1 MSKGIKILAATIATM
16 VMTSAFVGCGGEKDT
31 SSDGEYAKNLI
42 VWDHLTADEH
52 NALDPIIQ
60 KWGEDN
66 GVKIS
71 FSNDQDDLQGYINAA
86 KSSSGPVLYFGI
98 SADNLGTGQKAGY
111 LDLQNLVYQLENGM
125 ESIMQFQ

>member
-1 MSKGIKILAATIATM
+1 MREEFNYEQRYKDISSNNSNNGDDFSICRM
-16 VMTSAFVGCGGEKDT
+16 WREKDT

-86 KSSSGPVLYFGI
+86 KKFFRASFILWYI
-98 SADNLGTGQKAGY
+98 SR
-111 LDLQNLVYQLENGM
+111 
-125 ESIMQFQ
+125 